1 MVLNPEQ
8 LAAAKSGKLSYGSI
22 RNRLWPKNIAYDY
35 SSEIASSSKAKAAI
49 QAAIADYQKYTCLRF
64 VKRTSE
70 SEYLHFYKGGG
81 CSSPVGRTGGRNTIS
96 LASGCWSKSTVIHEM
111 GHSLGF
117 YHEQSRPDRDHYL
130 KIRWENIPQQI
141 QYNFHKQ
148 NDIDSRGS
156 PYDYRSVM
164 HYDKTAFGR
173 GKITLDP
180 IDKYYTDLIGTGS
193 GFSKID
199 IEQLNNLYK
208 CPKYTGPLPLEP
220 TPDCHDKSSYC
231 DMFIGDYSC
240 DSSWTKG
247 RCPFSCGV
255 CKVDPSQTVPPPR
268 TLPPT
273 QPTQPPTTQSPSATS
288 SIPCRDMVT
297 NCHQLFHLCRR
308 NKNFRERT
316 CRKTCGSC
324 APGDCRDKVSNCWE
338 FLRNCD
344 RDDFVGDRFRK
355 LCKLSCGQC

>member
-1 MVLNPEQ
+1 
-8 LAAAKSGKLSYGSI
+8 
-22 RNRLWPKNIAYDY
+22 
-35 SSEIASSSKAKAAI
+35 
-49 QAAIADYQKYTCLRF
+49 
-64 VKRTSE
+64 
-70 SEYLHFYKGGG
+70 
-81 CSSPVGRTGGRNTIS
+81 
-96 LASGCWSKSTVIHEM
+96 
-111 GHSLGF
+111 
-117 YHEQSRPDRDHYL
+117 
-130 KIRWENIPQQI
+130 
-141 QYNFHKQ
+141 
-148 NDIDSRGS
+148 
-156 PYDYRSVM
+156 
-164 HYDKTAFGR
+164 
-173 GKITLDP
+173 
-180 IDKYYTDLIGTGS
+180 
-193 GFSKID
+193 
-199 IEQLNNLYK
+199 
-208 CPKYTGPLPLEP
+208 
-220 TPDCHDKSSYC
+220 
-231 DMFIGDYSC
+231 MFIGDYSC

-247 RCPFSCGV
+247 RCPFSCGE